1 MLRVSI
7 SVPSSAAVLTVTS
20 TSKLPLAS
28 IGTRLVIEKMK
39 IKSVDSTTVQGGVI
53 MSLLKLTVVLEL
65 KLVSLPAI
73 NRKRGNGI
81 KWEDKAESGISLMLR
96 GAGGG
101 RHSTNV

>member
-81 KWEDKAESGISLMLR
+81 KWEDKAESGISLMFL